1 MFFFWVGIFMPF
13 YGFFQAVFIRLFVS
27 IFVRLWARTRDIN
40 LIVENISFLRLTTSQ
55 ISHHF
60 FLLKSINSIFYF
72 SLPFPLFTSI
82 HIQLIIR
89 INNII
94 QILIIL
100 KRSNRLFCILLLA
113 IKLWRIIL
121 FENDIIIF

>member
-1 MFFFWVGIFMPF
+1 MFLFWVGIFMPF
-13 YGFFQAVFIRLFVS
+13 YGFFQAVSIRLFVS
-27 IFVRLWARTRDIN
+27 IFVGLWARTRDIN
-40 LIVENISFLRLTTSQ
+40 LIVENIGFLRLTTRQ

-121 FENDIIIF
+121 FEIDIIIF